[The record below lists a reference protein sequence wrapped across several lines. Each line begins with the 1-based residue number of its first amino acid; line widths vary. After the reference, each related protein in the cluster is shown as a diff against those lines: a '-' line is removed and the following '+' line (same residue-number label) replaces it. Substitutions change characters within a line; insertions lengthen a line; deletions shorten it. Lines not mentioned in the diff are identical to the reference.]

1 MAEAEALSQMTHL
14 VTFME
19 MSGQLRNGEKR
30 DKVVHEDRPW
40 SNNALFLVG
49 VSFMDK
55 DVFLGDPFAFKEM
68 VEDPLGKV
76 VSIKVTRS
84 GMVLIYCVRRT
95 KGKCIVS
102 LGIIEL

>member
-55 DVFLGDPFAFKEM
+55 DAFLGAH
-68 VEDPLGKV
+68 LH
-76 VSIKVTRS
+76 S
-84 GMVLIYCVRRT
+84 RRWWRT
-95 KGKCIVS
+95 HWERWCQSK
-102 LGIIEL
+102 